1 LVEEYSEQ
9 EIGMKQVASR
19 GAYLLLLL
27 HVGFLF
33 GLFLD
38 TEDGGNMFFQNAG

>member
-1 LVEEYSEQ
+1 MLGTEEQAKQ

-19 GAYLLLLL
+19 GSRWLIML
-27 HVGFLF
+27 HAGFLL

-38 TEDGGNMFFQNAG
+38 SEDGSNMSL